1 MADLESEKF
10 VTTWREN
17 EESNLFE
24 QKSKGVP

>member
-1 MADLESEKF
+1 MVDLESEKF
-10 VTTWREN
+10 VTTWRVK